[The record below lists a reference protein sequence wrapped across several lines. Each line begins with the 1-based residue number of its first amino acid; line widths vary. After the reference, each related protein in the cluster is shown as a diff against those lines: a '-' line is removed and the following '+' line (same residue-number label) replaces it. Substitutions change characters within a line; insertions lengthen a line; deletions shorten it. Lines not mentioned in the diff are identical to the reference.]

1 MRFIYLNSQKAAEGQ
16 DLVMIG
22 NKEILKQKQWGC
34 TRISHK
40 YPQAIV

>member
-22 NKEILKQKQWGC
+22 NKEILKSSGDAPGLV
-34 TRISHK
+34 TNT
-40 YPQAIV
+40 